1 MACSL
6 YLRVLSYSSA
16 LDTVSKHNFYLK
28 KKRSKASQKEI
39 EKSTEKPQINEQ
51 KEYDIYKM
59 GF

>member
-6 YLRVLSYSSA
+6 YLRVSSYSSA
-16 LDTVSKHNFYLK
+16 RDNVSKHNFYLK

>member
-16 LDTVSKHNFYLK
+16 RDTVSKHNFYLK